1 MLVALCTDCG
11 STRPLDKMEPILVQ
25 PIFETENISDK
36 LFSPLSLRHIRAVNI
51 KERVRLN
58 NVRRDIDLACKM
70 TVFEI
75 DHATKSMRKRQ
86 ERLRAQIES
95 RRGGTAATPGG
106 DTLRVSRANTW
117 HGKAQSAFYHNGA
130 ASTPLVAGR
139 TGRTN
144 SGGTGPDKRS
154 RKAANVITFSVDD
167 AADDNK
173 TPKVTADQNGHV
185 LPVIV
190 VQSPDGTAN
199 RALSPEK
206 RDDHEANGGD
216 DDSPRLLAAIL
227 QADDTERQTTGSLH
241 VPAMMIDPK
250 GRFVEVTEGD
260 YESTNSLGGALSRA
274 ARHPDTT
281 HMSVDAYQKMR
292 MLRGEKREI
301 ASGEK
306 NPKNGRSHP
315 ERSRQTDMTQ
325 AVAHRA
331 QYYDGADSDEATDY
345 DHQPMLSHNMF
356 SLPPLYSLKPGRH
369 RWRDLSGTVTSDHV
383 TAVPQLRDVKW
394 CRYLRYPSGKGRP
407 SDVPSEYA

>member
-1 MLVALCTDCG
+1 
-11 STRPLDKMEPILVQ
+11 MEPILVQ

-58 NVRRDIDLACKM
+58 DVRRDIDLACKM

-95 RRGGTAATPGG
+95 LRGRTAATPGG

-130 ASTPLVAGR
+130 ASTPLVARR

-154 RKAANVITFSVDD
+154 RKAANVITFIGED

-173 TPKVTADQNGHV
+173 TPKVTADENGHV

-199 RALSPEK
+199 RALSPET
-206 RDDHEANGGD
+206 RDDHETNGGDGD
-216 DDSPRLLAAIL
+216 DDSSRLLAAIL
-227 QADDTERQTTGSLH
+227 RADDAEQQSMGSLH

-260 YESTNSLGGALSRA
+260 YESTNSLAGALSRA

-292 MLRGEKREI
+292 MLRGEKHDSI
-301 ASGEK
+301 SGEK
-306 NPKNGRSHP
+306 NQKNGRSHP

-325 AVAHRA
+325 AAGDADRKTGAVAHQA
-331 QYYDGADSDEATDY
+331 QYSDGADTGDSTDY
-345 DHQPMLSHNMF
+345 GHQPMLSHNMF

>member
-1 MLVALCTDCG
+1 
-11 STRPLDKMEPILVQ
+11 MEPILVQ

-58 NVRRDIDLACKM
+58 DVRRDIDLACKM

-86 ERLRAQIES
+86 ERLRAQIELL
-95 RRGGTAATPGG
+95 RGRTAATPGQDG
-106 DTLRVSRANTW
+106 
-117 HGKAQSAFYHNGA
+117 
-130 ASTPLVAGR
+130 P
-139 TGRTN
+139 N

-154 RKAANVITFSVDD
+154 RKAANVITFSGED

-173 TPKVTADQNGHV
+173 TPKVTADENGHV

-199 RALSPEK
+199 RALSPET
-206 RDDHEANGGD
+206 RDDHETNGGDGD
-216 DDSPRLLAAIL
+216 DDSSRLLAAIL
-227 QADDTERQTTGSLH
+227 RADDAEQQNMGSLH

-260 YESTNSLGGALSRA
+260 YESTNSLAGALSRA

-292 MLRGEKREI
+292 MLRGEKHDSI
-301 ASGEK
+301 SGEK
-306 NPKNGRSHP
+306 TQKNGRSHP

-325 AVAHRA
+325 AAGDADRKTGAVAHQA
-331 QYYDGADSDEATDY
+331 QYSDGADTGDSTDY
-345 DHQPMLSHNMF
+345 GHQPMLSHNMF